1 MKNEEL
7 IVIANEL
14 STVYQRITCK
24 PDLSNKCKDT
34 AEQVLDKI
42 SKAVEQIKFEQ
53 NYLGLLFLRAN
64 GVYQSVAPALTQ
76 SRYCEIGAFI

>member
-14 STVYQRITCK
+14 SIIYQRITCK
-24 PDLSNKCKDT
+24 PDLSDKCKST

-42 SKAVEQIKFEQ
+42 SKAVEQIEFKQ
-53 NYLGLLFLRAN
+53 NYLGLLCLRAN

-76 SRYCEIGAFI
+76 SRYCELGAII

>member
-14 STVYQRITCK
+14 SIIYQRITCK
-24 PDLSNKCKDT
+24 PDLSDKCKST

-42 SKAVEQIKFEQ
+42 SKAVEQIEFQ
-53 NYLGLLFLRAN
+53 
-64 GVYQSVAPALTQ
+64 
-76 SRYCEIGAFI
+76 